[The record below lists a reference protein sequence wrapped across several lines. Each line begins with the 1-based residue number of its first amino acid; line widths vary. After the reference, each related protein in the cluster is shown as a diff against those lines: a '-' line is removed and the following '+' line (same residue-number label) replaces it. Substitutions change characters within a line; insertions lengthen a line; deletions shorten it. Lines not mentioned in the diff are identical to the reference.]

1 MGEHARSRAGALMVG
16 AVALLSSFSAH
27 AQAPY
32 PTQPITIIAPMPA
45 GGADALARIIAER
58 LSPKWGQPIVVLNK
72 AGAGTIIG
80 TDAVAKAKPDGH
92 TIGMAISALTINAAL
107 HKSLPYDTLKDLKA
121 VTLLADAAMAG
132 VLHPSVPANTTA
144 EFVAWAKTKKAEE
157 LTFLTPGIGTLG
169 HISGELFQHAAGIK
183 MLHVPY
189 QDSPRAVNEL
199 IAGQGQAFFGLW
211 QSVEPHVRAGRMK
224 PLGVF
229 TKARLEDQPNVPTIA
244 EALPGVET
252 TSRLGVIAPAA
263 TPQHI
268 VDKIAADFAAVV
280 TTDEIKAKVKGF
292 GMIPVGSSP
301 AEYDR
306 INREEI
312 AKWRE
317 VFARAGV
324 EAK

>member
-1 MGEHARSRAGALMVG
+1 MGAPKLARAGTLLLGVLALQ
-16 AVALLSSFSAH
+16 AEAH
-27 AQAPY
+27 AQSLY
-32 PTQPITIIAPMPA
+32 PTQPVTIIAPMPA

-58 LSPKWGQPIVVLNK
+58 LTGKWGQPIVVLNK

-80 TDAVAKAKPDGH
+80 TDAVAKARPDGH
-92 TIGMAISALTINAAL
+92 TIGMAISAFTINAAL

-132 VLHPSVPANTTA
+132 VLHPSVPANTA
-144 EFVAWAKTKKAEE
+144 GEFVAWAKTKKPEE

-229 TKARLEDQPNVPTIA
+229 TKARLDDQPNVPTIA

-263 TPQHI
+263 TPQSI
-268 VDKIAADFAAVV
+268 VDKIAKDFSAVV